1 MSYGTPYGAAAYA
14 GVGLQTKVATA
25 SPHGLI
31 VMLYDGALQSLTNG
45 LYQLEQGN
53 ISGKAKSLAKA
64 VDIINQ
70 GLNAS
75 LDPVV
80 GGEIATSLK
89 ALYDYMCRR
98 LMLANLTNDKVIID
112 EVLGL
117 LRQLRGAWAEIALRA
132 QRESGANG
140 PRSILEARV

>member
-31 VMLYDGALQSLTNG
+31 VMLYDGALQALANASFH
-45 LYQLEQGN
+45 LEQGN
-53 ISGKAKSLAKA
+53 VAQKAKSLAKA
-64 VDIINQ
+64 VDIINK

-75 LDPVV
+75 LDPTV

-89 ALYDYMCRR
+89 SLYDYMCRR
-98 LMLANLTNDKVIID
+98 LTLANLHNDQAIID
-112 EVLGL
+112 EIVGL
-117 LRQLRGAWAEIALRA
+117 LKQLRSAWSEIAVRA
-132 QRESGANG
+132 QRDAASPRGALG
-140 PRSILEARV
+140 ARA

>member
-31 VMLYDGALQSLTNG
+31 VMLYDGALQALTNG

-53 ISGKAKSLAKA
+53 ISAKAKSLAKA

-98 LMLANLTNDKVIID
+98 LMLANLTNDKVIIE

-117 LRQLRGAWAEIALRA
+117 LRQLRGAWSEIAVRA
-132 QRESGANG
+132 QRESGADG